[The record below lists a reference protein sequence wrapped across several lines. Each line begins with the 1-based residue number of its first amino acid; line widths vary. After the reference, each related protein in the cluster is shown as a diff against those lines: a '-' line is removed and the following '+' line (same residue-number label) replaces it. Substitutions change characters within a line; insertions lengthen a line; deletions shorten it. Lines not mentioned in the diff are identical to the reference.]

1 LDTTFNMN
9 RDLSSGESP
18 PLATVQRV
26 LRATTEFIAHELA
39 RPHAAAP
46 DWCDLE
52 WRIAR
57 AVVTIHGV
65 SGLLAA
71 GTRWPGAP
79 GWDAFLMQQRA
90 QISARQPRI
99 RALLQEI
106 HAAAR
111 AHGVPLVALKG
122 AALHAQG
129 VYAAGERPM
138 ADVDLLVAEAD
149 APRAAELLGSLGFRL
164 GPVTWK
170 HQQFEPEGAP
180 ETTTTLGENSADP
193 IKVELHAC
201 IREILPLRPVDVTAL
216 VWPAAPAP
224 GINDYR
230 SRTGLL
236 LHILL
241 HASGALLGRTARL
254 LHLHDIARL
263 TQPMRP
269 ADWDQFFTQGAA
281 SADPQ
286 LWWAYPPL
294 ALADRYFGCVPQA
307 VLERLA
313 SGCHWR
319 LRRIYQRCALADV
332 SLSYLWVSAFP
343 GIEWSR
349 SLGEMAS
356 YAVQRVRPSP
366 ETIALR
372 KAFAASQ
379 PLVSGGAWAHTSQAR
394 RIVHWLRARQP
405 RQESLQPVRAS
416 LALPLA

>member
-1 LDTTFNMN
+1 MSC
-9 RDLSSGESP
+9 DLSTRELP

-26 LRATTEFIAHELA
+26 LRETTEFMAHELA

-46 DWCDLE
+46 DWSDIE

-57 AVVTIHGV
+57 AVITIHGV
-65 SGLLAA
+65 SGLLA
-71 GTRWPGAP
+71 GRTRWQGPQ
-79 GWDAFLMQQRA
+79 GWEPFLSAQRV
-90 QISARQPRI
+90 QIAARQPRI
-99 RALLQEI
+99 RALLQQI
-106 HAAAR
+106 DAAAR
-111 AHGVPLVALKG
+111 AESVPLVALKG

-129 VYAAGERPM
+129 IYTAGERPM

-149 APRAAELLGSLGFRL
+149 VPRAARLLAGLGFRL

-170 HQQFEPEGAP
+170 HQAFEPQGVAEA
-180 ETTTTLGENSADP
+180 TTALGENGADP
-193 IKVELHAC
+193 IKIELHSG
-201 IREILPLRPVDVTAL
+201 IREILPLRAVDITTL
-216 VWPAAPAP
+216 VWPAAPVP

-236 LHILL
+236 LHVLL

-254 LHLHDIARL
+254 LHLHDLARL
-263 TQPMRP
+263 TQGMRP
-269 ADWDQFFTQGAA
+269 AEWDEFFTQGAA

-294 ALADRYFGCVPQA
+294 ALTDRYFGCVPRP

-313 SGCHWR
+313 HGCHWR
-319 LRRIYQRCALADV
+319 LRRLYQRCALADV

-349 SLGEMAS
+349 SLAEMAH
-356 YAVQRVRPSP
+356 YAAVRVRPQP
-366 ETIALR
+366 ETVALR

-379 PLVSGGAWAHTSQAR
+379 PLVSGGAWAHTSQRR
-394 RIVHWLRARQP
+394 RIVRWLRARQP
-405 RQESLQPVRAS
+405 RQETLQPVRTS